1 MSYSVF
7 GFALRDRTWAQL
19 DLAYLTEVTP
29 IGNDYTTSD
38 NANED
43 ESAFNRLVLDQ
54 KIKDMV
60 LSLIAQHFRNKESQQ
75 NADEQ
80 LDIVRGKGKGLII
93 LLHGAPGVGKTTT
106 AEGVAERFNKP
117 LFQITCGD
125 LGSTAKEVEDALS
138 INFSLAN
145 RWGCILLLDEADVF
159 SCIEK
164 KRGLYEEWIPTHT
177 YYVSQVFLR
186 VLEYY
191 AGILF
196 LTTNRIGDFDE
207 AFASRIHMSLYYPP
221 LDEIATNRIF
231 KLNFDLIR
239 DRYKKN
245 GRLIDIDDSGIYS
258 FVTKFWM
265 ENQQARWN
273 GRQIRNA
280 CQTALALAEFE
291 ALPNDKRFDLK
302 FKSKAKVH
310 LKRSNIET
318 VSDAYLEFIK
328 YLKAVHGTDQETHA
342 KELGIRAMEK
352 VFDSMMN
359 ERVSRGGN
367 PVPQERTQN
376 QNPLRSFRIP
386 DRSPPATQT
395 YPSFEQHREAPYNSP
410 GPAYRNPSPS
420 SGAGYSSHG
429 YQPDN
434 PFLQAPHA
442 SHASSGYGATQQYPR
457 HTQSASTEGPSA
469 YPPGPS
475 QPQYYHQGQGS
486 GMTNDPRFAQSV
498 PGQGA
503 RPQYQGWRS
512 EAYPVAGQEIT
523 ETTGVNLTSI
533 PVSYSTEDPNIQHS
547 ASSNSQ

>member
-1 MSYSVF
+1 MILFSRSYARRSASMMSRFKQLSSFF
-7 GFALRDRTWAQL
+7 GFFKLSVAPKYYSFTVRRVWGNQQQPRELLR
-19 DLAYLTEVTP
+19 
-29 IGNDYTTSD
+29 
-38 NANED
+38 
-43 ESAFNRLVLDQ
+43 
-54 KIKDMV
+54 
-60 LSLIAQHFRNKESQQ
+60 
-75 NADEQ
+75 
-80 LDIVRGKGKGLII
+80 
-93 LLHGAPGVGKTTT
+93 
-106 AEGVAERFNKP
+106 
-117 LFQITCGD
+117 GD

-159 SCIEK
+159 LASRRREDFT
-164 KRGLYEEWIPTHT
+164 RNGL
-177 YYVSQVFLR
+177 VAVFLR

-245 GRLIDIDDSGIYS
+245 GRPIDIDNSGIYS
-258 FVTKFWM
+258 FVTKFWV

-342 KELGIRAMEK
+342 KELGIRAIK
-352 VFDSMMN
+352 QVFDSMMN
-359 ERVSRGGN
+359 ERVSRGGISAS
-367 PVPQERTQN
+367 QERTQN

-395 YPSFEQHREAPYNSP
+395 YPSFEHHSGAPYNMP

-420 SGAGYSSHG
+420 SGTGVSSHG
-429 YQPDN
+429 LQPDN

-442 SHASSGYGATQQYPR
+442 SSGYGATQKYPR
-457 HTQSASTEGPSA
+457 HTQSASPEGSSA

-475 QPQYYHQGQGS
+475 RPQYYPQGQGS
-486 GMTNDPRFAQSV
+486 GIANDPRFAQSV
-498 PGQGA
+498 PGQGTG
-503 RPQYQGWRS
+503 PQHQGWRS
-512 EAYPVAGQEIT
+512 EGYPAAGQAMAES
-523 ETTGVNLTSI
+523 TGVNLTSI
-533 PVSYSTEDPNIQHS
+533 PVSYGTGDPNT
-547 ASSNSQ
+547 